1 MDSKTTTVIL
11 DKKKDCKGSVCFET
25 KDIKAAMSSAY
36 INRIFG
42 PINDAQ
48 KIEVTIK
55 VIG

>member
-1 MDSKTTTVIL
+1 MDKKTEVIL
-11 DKKKDCKGSVCFET
+11 EKKKDCKGSVCFET

-42 PINDAQ
+42 PVNDAQ
-48 KIEVTIK
+48 KIKVTIE